1 MEQDIRKD
9 AEQQLS
15 NSLDEFISEFV
26 MPNIEVEPEVEST
39 PTANATET
47 ETVESVTENT
57 EETDPAIDEI
67 LSLLLID
74 ETTDNQEATND
85 ADEKEEV
92 QEEVEEE
99 TTANETTEVVVTE
112 DDEETDEDADEETD
126 DEGDDWL
133 ESLLG
138 KSKAEE
144 KPAKKSAESVTKK
157 STQEKAK
164 SVPRTTTVDPELEEL
179 RKQVESLTQL
189 SQFLLASVQL
199 EKWVE
204 ETAKSAIQMQEKLA
218 QYGIQLTE
226 DEISQAMLRAS
237 SRALQDSQAFT
248 KEIRPIVAKK
258 MAQQVTRNRRIPSQ
272 PQEAAIARRESPL
285 SNQPQDILQRERH
298 SFEEFVLETL
308 DEIKRRTGQ

>member
-9 AEQQLS
+9 AEQQLN

-26 MPNIEVEPEVEST
+26 MPNIDIEPEPENAPSAT
-39 PTANATET
+39 ATET
-47 ETVESVTENT
+47 TIENAD
-57 EETDPAIDEI
+57 ENDPAIDEI

-74 ETTDNQEATND
+74 NISDNQEVAYEE
-85 ADEKEEV
+85 DEKEEV
-92 QEEVEEE
+92 QAQEI
-99 TTANETTEVVVTE
+99 ETTETAE
-112 DDEETDEDADEETD
+112 SDEESDEETEVVAVEDDQDEDLEESDE
-126 DEGDDWL
+126 DENDWL
-133 ESLLG
+133 ETLLG
-138 KSKAEE
+138 TTKA
-144 KPAKKSAESVTKK
+144 
-157 STQEKAK
+157 QEKAEKKSNETAKKQTAKDSTK
-164 SVPRTTTVDPELEEL
+164 SVSKTTSENRELEEL

-199 EKWVE
+199 EKWIE
-204 ETAKSAIQMQEKLA
+204 ETAKSALQMQEKLA

-237 SRALQDSQAFT
+237 SRALQDTHAFA

-272 PQEAAIARRESPL
+272 PQEAAFARRESPL

-308 DEIKRRTGQ
+308 DEIKRKTGQ